1 MPPPLLPFF
10 RGQRVSAAE
19 DRHLLVIRP
28 KAGLEF
34 TEPPG
39 TSALYLPFA
48 RIIAVRALPYTDDP
62 AWSAVRFTG
71 EFKRVERTSPVQLGA
86 LPGDDAGALVRAL
99 TERYSLPRLPRAL
112 RTSELRTAR
121 NEYVVAVGTYA
132 PGHFETPDFEGVQLD
147 CGPAVQQTLIPGRR
161 YYVEGFVDPG
171 AAPGSLV
178 VGYAGPTLRVL
189 RIEPE

>member
-62 AWSAVRFTG
+62 A
-71 EFKRVERTSPVQLGA
+71 
-86 LPGDDAGALVRAL
+86 
-99 TERYSLPRLPRAL
+99 
-112 RTSELRTAR
+112 
-121 NEYVVAVGTYA
+121 
-132 PGHFETPDFEGVQLD
+132 
-147 CGPAVQQTLIPGRR
+147 
-161 YYVEGFVDPG
+161 
-171 AAPGSLV
+171 
-178 VGYAGPTLRVL
+178 
-189 RIEPE
+189 